1 MQKILIVKTGGTFAD
16 YAAERGDFEDWT
28 AQGMALADGS
38 WTSVDVRGGESLP
51 EPADYAGGVITGSHD
66 MVTDPLPW
74 IADTA
79 AWIRR
84 AVAAGL
90 PLLGICFG
98 HQLMADALGGRAD
111 YHPGGLEIGT
121 ADITRSG
128 ASDGDPLFC
137 GLPEVFPGHVTHA
150 QTALK
155 LPEGATLLATGS
167 HDPHQAF
174 RMGESAWGVQ
184 FHPEFDAPA
193 IREYIRR
200 RGADLGE
207 QGCDVAAIR
216 ATVRDTPE
224 SASLLR
230 RFADYCRSAG

>member
-1 MQKILIVKTGGTFAD
+1 M
-16 YAAERGDFEDWT
+16 
-28 AQGMALADGS
+28 
-38 WTSVDVRGGESLP
+38 
-51 EPADYAGGVITGSHD
+51 ITGSHD
-66 MVTDPLPW
+66 MVTDALPW

-84 AVAAGL
+84 AVDAGL

-111 YHPGGLEIGT
+111 YHPGGVEIGT
-121 ADITRSG
+121 ADITRTR
-128 ASDGDPLFC
+128 ASAEDPLFR
-137 GLPEVFPGHVTHA
+137 GLPEVFPGHVTHS

-174 RMGESAWGVQ
+174 RVGSSAWGVQ

-193 IREYIRR
+193 IREYIARR
-200 RGADLGE
+200 EAELAASGR
-207 QGCDVAAIR
+207 DVAAIR
-216 ATVRDTPE
+216 ATVRDTPH
-224 SASLLR
+224 SASLLK
-230 RFADYCRSAG
+230 RFADYCLAR

>member
-16 YAAERGDFEDWT
+16 YAAERGDFDDWT
-28 AQGMALADGS
+28 AQGMSLEDGS
-38 WTSVDVRGGESLP
+38 WVGVDVQGGERLP
-51 EPADYAGGVITGSHD
+51 EPEGWAGAVITGSHD
-66 MVTDPLPW
+66 MVTDGLPW
-74 IADTA
+74 IADAA

-84 AVAAGL
+84 AAAAGL

-98 HQLMADALGGRAD
+98 HQLLADALGGRAA
-111 YHPGGLEIGT
+111 YHPDGLEIGT
-121 ADITRSG
+121 ADITRTR
-128 ASDGDPLFC
+128 ASAADPLFR
-137 GLPEVFPGHVTHA
+137 GLPEVFPGHVTHS

-155 LPEGATLLATGS
+155 LPEWATLLATGS

-174 RMGESAWGVQ
+174 RAGESVWGVQ

-193 IREYIRR
+193 IREYVRR
-200 RGADLGE
+200 REAELAASGR
-207 QGCDVAAIR
+207 DVDAIL

-230 RFADYCRSAG
+230 LFADYCLAR